1 MCFIHVLEFH
11 IVLFE
16 ILLTT
21 CADQLLYNL
30 RSQEILES
38 SHLKNV
44 FFFLLYIVE
53 TSYGNAYIKF
63 LYLRTS
69 DNDIIWLKIKAVFL
83 IQTFF
88 H

>member
-1 MCFIHVLEFH
+1 MPLFFLSHVLYSTLIHWLLLKGEQILIGLLEFH
-11 IVLFE
+11 IVLSE

-30 RSQEILES
+30 RSQETLKF

-53 TSYGNAYIKF
+53 TSYGNAHIKF
-63 LYLRTS
+63 
-69 DNDIIWLKIKAVFL
+69 
-83 IQTFF
+83 
-88 H
+88 